1 MGVWLDDE
9 FPEHPKVEAL
19 DDDLARWLYVAGLC
33 YANRNLTGGRIP
45 KGAALR
51 LTDKVNPKLI
61 RRLLDVLVPG
71 KGPLWEDH
79 GDHYR
84 IHDYDQHQQ
93 SAEKRRSEIE
103 DAKRRRSEH
112 ARKAAQARHGAPN
125 EQQLSMDRASPEQP
139 PEQPPSTPGAVPEQ
153 PDSLARPRV
162 TRPADPTPLALSTGS
177 SSSHHGLGERG
188 GESEEE
194 SLNNAKT
201 QAVAL
206 IAERQLEVR
215 LAKTDLGPVGDRAGW
230 LKSARAKVWVDHGGE
245 LGDLVAQ
252 GLHPSAMADRIM
264 PPVTSSYPKWEP
276 PATDE
281 PVLDVEA
288 NRARLAEMSAGI
300 GRRVG

>member
-51 LTDKVNPKLI
+51 LTDKVTQKLI
-61 RRLLDVLVPG
+61 GRLLVVLVPG

-103 DAKRRRSEH
+103 DAKRKRSEH
-112 ARKAAQARHGAPN
+112 ARKAALARHGAPS
-125 EQQLSMDRASPEQP
+125 EHPSGMDRASPEQP
-139 PEQPPSTPGAVPEQ
+139 PGMTGAVPEQ

-162 TRPADPTPLALSTGS
+162 TRPADPTPLALGTS
-177 SSSHHGLGERG
+177 SSSNHHGVGQPA

-206 IAERQLEVR
+206 IAERQLEIR

-245 LGDLVAQ
+245 LDDLAAQ
-252 GLHPSAMADRIM
+252 GLHPAAMADQIV
-264 PPVTSSYPKWEP
+264 PPAASSYPKWEP
-276 PATDE
+276 SETDE
-281 PVLDVEA
+281 PPMSPDEQ
-288 NRARLAEMSAGI
+288 ARFLADLRV
-300 GRRVG
+300 GRRVR